1 MVYTYISIYYL
12 MCSLCTCIYE
22 LFLDMTDWR
31 RQWRLWSDQWRS
43 YLVMMQVYNLL
54 TIKNVQK
61 VGMHVRIHHSCFV
74 LFPCLRAAYDLI
86 FGLDWRGWVF
96 PEPPPRRMLW
106 PHHDVQL
113 GAPTLHFQD
122 ICICVNF
129 ADGSVNAL
137 CSIWTVLSCL
147 TCIHF

>member
-1 MVYTYISIYYL
+1 MCEYIIHALYY
-12 MCSLCTCIYE
+12 SLVCVQPTI
-22 LFLDMTDWR
+22 LFLGWTGE
-31 RQWRLWSDQWRS
+31 
-43 YLVMMQVYNLL
+43 
-54 TIKNVQK
+54 
-61 VGMHVRIHHSCFV
+61 VGYFR
-74 LFPCLRAAYDLI
+74 
-86 FGLDWRGWVF
+86 